1 MTIYTKWRLAFAT
14 QELRQP
20 IEDLRDIVKE
30 QDGIALWG
38 IWRGIF
44 GVGSNELLLV
54 TAQSGKNNSLQL
66 PSYCR
71 TLEAHRLR
79 ATARP
84 LTPEPPAMPGIYVFR
99 DFALNRKDI
108 QEVVALSSA
117 AWQTFE
123 TGDNYQAQ
131 PIGLFAPLNPEEE
144 CLMHLLTWYP
154 DFNSWQNSRESDS
167 QALQRFSARRAITH
181 STIAVA
187 TRLDVP

>member
-20 IEDLRDIVKE
+20 IEDLRDIVKK

-54 TAQSGKNNSLQL
+54 TAQSGQNNSLQL

-71 TLEAHRLR
+71 ILEAHRLL

-99 DFALNRKDI
+99 DFELKKLSIIFPFSILLPTFYGTAHMRYLYPLLPFMLFVQFLPKDFQI
-108 QEVVALSSA
+108 LKK
-117 AWQTFE
+117 
-123 TGDNYQAQ
+123 
-131 PIGLFAPLNPEEE
+131 I
-144 CLMHLLTWYP
+144 
-154 DFNSWQNSRESDS
+154 
-167 QALQRFSARRAITH
+167 
-181 STIAVA
+181 
-187 TRLDVP
+187 